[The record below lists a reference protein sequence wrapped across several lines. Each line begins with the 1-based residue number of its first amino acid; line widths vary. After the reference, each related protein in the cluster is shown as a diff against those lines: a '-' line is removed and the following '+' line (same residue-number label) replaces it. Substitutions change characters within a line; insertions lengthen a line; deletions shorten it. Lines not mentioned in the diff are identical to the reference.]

1 MANGN
6 PPGRFSSLDLW
17 RLAELVEWKESF
29 LQKLIE
35 WFGEY
40 APMRF
45 GETYLANPDLF
56 PTRESGDPWGDRQ
69 VTIHLPGGPYRFSG
83 LNDSQEATVRE
94 RFGVACLAADD
105 GPRPSVQVEVLSIP
119 GSHFLEMD
127 RRGWTYDLDLECK
140 PTSLRIAGLDFLGRL
155 DWNPTL
161 SGALWTPKDTKE
173 FFPGAFENFFRILFS
188 YRLLECG
195 GAMIH
200 SACVVDDGEAY
211 LFVGTSGAGKSTIS
225 RLSLETGRSVLSDDL
240 NALSVMKD
248 GSVVE
253 KLPFTGDLG
262 PSTTEL
268 ASYPLRAICRLQK
281 GEKNEIQSISR
292 AEAIASLVT
301 CSPNV
306 NVNPYRQDHLV
317 ANLQSLTRSV
327 PTRVLTFSMDGDF
340 WELLTNN
347 SGA

>member
-1 MANGN
+1 
-6 PPGRFSSLDLW
+6 
-17 RLAELVEWKESF
+17 
-29 LQKLIE
+29 
-35 WFGEY
+35 
-40 APMRF
+40 MRF
-45 GETYLANPDLF
+45 GETYLANPELF
-56 PTRESGDPWGDRQ
+56 PATGNGTPWGDRQ

-83 LNDSQEATVRE
+83 LDDSQEATVRE
-94 RFGVACLAADD
+94 RLGVHCFDGD
-105 GPRPSVQVEVLSIP
+105 EGPRPSVEVKVFSVP
-119 GSHFLEMD
+119 GSLFLEMD
-127 RRGWTYDLDLECK
+127 RRGWTYDLDLECQ
-140 PTSLRIAGLDFLGRL
+140 PTSLRVAGLDFLGRL
-155 DWNPTL
+155 EWNPAL
-161 SGALWTPKDTKE
+161 SGALWTPKDTKR
-173 FFPGAFENFFRILFS
+173 FFLGAFENFFRILFS

-225 RLSLETGRSVLSDDL
+225 KLSLETGRSVLSDDL
-240 NALSVMKD
+240 NALSLMKD

-262 PSTTEL
+262 PSATDH

-281 GEKNEIQSISR
+281 GENNDIQSMSR

-340 WELLTNN
+340 WELLRKS

>member
-1 MANGN
+1 
-6 PPGRFSSLDLW
+6 
-17 RLAELVEWKESF
+17 
-29 LQKLIE
+29 
-35 WFGEY
+35 
-40 APMRF
+40 MRF
-45 GETYLANPDLF
+45 GEAYLANPDLF
-56 PTRESGDPWGDRQ
+56 PATGSSDPWGDRQ
-69 VTIHLPGGPYRFSG
+69 VMIHLPGGPYRFFG
-83 LNDSQEATVRE
+83 LNDSQEAMVRE
-94 RFGVACLAADD
+94 RLGIHCLDADD
-105 GPRPSVQVEVLSIP
+105 GPRPSVEVEVFCVP

-127 RRGWTYDLDLECK
+127 RRGWTYDLDLECQ
-140 PTSLRIAGLDFLGRL
+140 PTSLRVAGMDFLGRL
-155 DWNPTL
+155 DWNSAL
-161 SGALWTPKDTKE
+161 SGALWTPKDTKQS
-173 FFPGAFENFFRILFS
+173 FQGAFENFFRILFS

-240 NALSVMKD
+240 NALSLMKD

-262 PSTTEL
+262 PSSTDL
-268 ASYPLRAICRLQK
+268 PSYPLRAICRLQK
-281 GEKNEIQSISR
+281 GDKNDIQPMSR

-306 NVNPYRQDHLV
+306 NVNPYRQDLLV

-340 WELLTNN
+340 WELLRN
-347 SGA
+347 SSRG